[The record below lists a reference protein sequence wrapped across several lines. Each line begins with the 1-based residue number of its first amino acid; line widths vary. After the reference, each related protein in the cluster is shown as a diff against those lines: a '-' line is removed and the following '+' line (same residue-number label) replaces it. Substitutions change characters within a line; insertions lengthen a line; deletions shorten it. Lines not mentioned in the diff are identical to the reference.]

1 MKLPLLHPSLV
12 HFPIAFYF
20 LEMLLL
26 LFWVVKKDEA
36 YRRFALFSFRT
47 AYLFMIV
54 AVVAGLVDTGGI
66 SGALGHKVRPHFL
79 SAVSLFTISTVRA
92 FYWRF
97 GRQEQPGYA
106 RFLVGGAILA
116 TLIVALT
123 GFFGGEIV
131 YG

>member
-1 MKLPLLHPSLV
+1 MPLHPVLV

-26 LFWVVKKDEA
+26 LFWAAKKDDA
-36 YRRFALFSFRT
+36 YHRFALFSFRL
-47 AYLFMIV
+47 AYLFMIAAV
-54 AVVAGLVDTGGI
+54 ATGLMDAGGI

-106 RFLVGGAILA
+106 RLLVGGAILA

-123 GFFGGEIV
+123 GFFGGVIV